1 MADSFAGLPPP
12 NPTVYPA
19 DAGDP
24 HHKEARLSVSRATVE
39 ETSDCNGL
47 LDSQVQ
53 FLEGWF
59 KDTLPAAPIEK
70 LAIMRLDGDM
80 YESTMQ
86 ALVALYD
93 KLSIGGFIIIDDY
106 MLKPC
111 AQAVHEF
118 REQRRIVDEIQSFDD
133 FRAFWRRSA

>member
-1 MADSFAGLPPP
+1 
-12 NPTVYPA
+12 
-19 DAGDP
+19 
-24 HHKEARLSVSRATVE
+24 
-39 ETSDCNGL
+39 L

-118 REQRRIVDEIQSFDD
+118 REQRHIADEIQSFDD
-133 FRAFWRRSA
+133 FRAFWRRSI